1 MDNYEKGRYQ
11 KFILSLRKWKIFRSV
26 IKSNKTLVQ
35 KKKKKYNWE
44 LWYGEVMT
52 SILSLQ
58 NYFLPTPNIHLHL
71 GMGPGS
77 SYSNLVSPPCRINLF
92 RNKQSQESVLVRER
106 WRRVPKIKP
115 EEESKGIQGETNYSK
130 KHSSTWIQSHSS
142 PLNSLF
148 PFLLRL

>member
-1 MDNYEKGRYQ
+1 M
-11 KFILSLRKWKIFRSV
+11 S
-26 IKSNKTLVQ
+26 
-35 KKKKKYNWE
+35 KKKTYNWE

-52 SILSLQ
+52 SVLSLQ

-77 SYSNLVSPPCRINLF
+77 SYSNLVSPPWRSNLF
-92 RNKQSQESVLVRER
+92 RNKQSQESILVREW

-115 EEESKGIQGETNYSK
+115 EEESKGMQGETNYSK
-130 KHSSTWIQSHSS
+130 KHSSTWFQSHSI

-148 PFLLRL
+148 PFLGSNWTSFLTLIRIPNQNTPLSKQEVKRHHLLSVK